1 MREIGEFDAAVIDGE
16 TIHVPEM
23 YRSELVDLERV
34 HVVLLTQEKPK
45 PRRRGVIKEM
55 MENPIIIPDFK
66 MPSRDEMHD
75 GR

>member
-34 HVVLLTQEKPK
+34 HVVLLTPDKIKAQRRDAIQEL
-45 PRRRGVIKEM
+45 
-55 MENPIIIPDFK
+55 MENPIFVPDFRA
-66 MPSRDEMHD
+66 PSRDEMHD